1 VSSAVSP
8 FAPLLASEPELPAVF
23 REQFLGES
31 GLLEG
36 RMDRVWRRGR
46 LLRPVFSA
54 LAAARLHFPE
64 TGHDVAAR
72 LRLSLD
78 DEGRQHWERDFEF
91 PRLRQFDAV
100 LARDRE
106 LGLVELLGPGG
117 RVAMP
122 WEVRFV
128 PPGTL
133 VIEGRTAFLRVGRRW
148 LRLPCPLVPTVRVV
162 ERAVGAS
169 RIHVDLV
176 VTHSRLGAVFGYE
189 GTFELR

>member
-1 VSSAVSP
+1 MSSP
-8 FAPLLASEPELPAVF
+8 FESLLASEPELPGVF

-54 LAAARLHFPE
+54 LAAARLLFPE
-64 TGHDVAAR
+64 TGHDVPAR

-78 DEGRQHWERDFEF
+78 GDGRQHWRRDFRF
-91 PRLRQFDAV
+91 PRLRRFDAV
-100 LARDRE
+100 LASDRE

-117 RVAMP
+117 RIAMP

-128 PPGTL
+128 PPGML
-133 VIEGRTAFLRVGRRW
+133 VIEGRNAFVRVGRRW
-148 LRLPCPLVPTVRVV
+148 CPLPGPLVPTVRAV
-162 ERAVGAS
+162 ERAVGPS
-169 RIHVDLV
+169 RIHVELV
-176 VTHSRLGAVFGYE
+176 VAHRRLGPVFGYE